1 MAHEKGGKSNILILK
16 YPVPSET
23 PGVTCALL
31 AVWGLAAVFLEL
43 GHAVGALSHPPHP
56 G

>member
-1 MAHEKGGKSNILILK
+1 MKKGVKAISLSK

-23 PGVTCALL
+23 PGVPCALL

-56 G
+56 R